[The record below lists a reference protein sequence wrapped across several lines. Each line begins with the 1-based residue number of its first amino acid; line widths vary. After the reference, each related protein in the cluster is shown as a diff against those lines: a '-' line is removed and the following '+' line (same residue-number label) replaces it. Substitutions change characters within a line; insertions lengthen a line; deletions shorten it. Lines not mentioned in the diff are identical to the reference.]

1 MEIRQG
7 GQIVPNPPWEP
18 QCLIIY
24 GPSLDPA
31 FTRSLYSL
39 MIRAGV
45 GRSTEASTEKA
56 VEEAFAGAFAQAG
69 VSEADWALVVFTAE
83 HMRDQEK
90 LRNAVSHAC
99 NPAVVVGSSAAGILT
114 GEGEVEGSEGIAVL
128 AVATDQL
135 QANAFLFES
144 LRGHDAEA
152 GTKIANLARISPDT
166 NLLTVLMPDSYN
178 GQAQEMLQAIQR
190 EIGYSPI
197 IGAGSSESGVAGATF
212 QLCNDQIA
220 TNAVTGLHL
229 SGSFESSIDITQG
242 CQPITEPL
250 AITRAEG
257 NIIYEIDHRPAFE
270 VFTSVLKGP
279 LLEDLRRALMYVFVG
294 LPADRRSDTVGAGEY
309 LVRNIIG
316 LDSKK
321 KIIAVADKV
330 TEGQAMIFTLR
341 DGQRARDDLGQ
352 MLKRQAERLA
362 GKKPA
367 FGVYFNCCAR
377 GASLYGMPGI
387 DSAYIRQILGEFPL
401 IGMFGGYELAPL
413 GGANHLFAYTGVLA
427 LICEAD

>member
-1 MEIRQG
+1 
-7 GQIVPNPPWEP
+7 
-18 QCLIIY
+18 
-24 GPSLDPA
+24 
-31 FTRSLYSL
+31 
-39 MIRAGV
+39 MIHAGV

-56 VEEAFAGAFAQAG
+56 VDQAFAAALAQAG
-69 VSEADWALVVFTAE
+69 IRQADIALIVFTAE
-83 HMRDQEK
+83 YMADQER
-90 LRNAVSHAC
+90 LRNAVSDASNHT
-99 NPAVVVGSSAAGILT
+99 VVVGTSAAGILT
-114 GEGEVEGSEGIAVL
+114 GEGEVEGSHGIVVL
-128 AVATDQL
+128 ALASDQL
-135 QANAFLFES
+135 QAKAFLFES

-152 GTKIANLARISPDT
+152 GVKIAKLARPSLDS

-178 GQAQEMLQAIQR
+178 GQAQEMLQAMQR
-190 EIGYSPI
+190 EIGYSPV

-212 QLCNDQIA
+212 QLCNDKVS

-229 SGSFESSIDITQG
+229 SGSFESFIDITQG

-250 AITRAEG
+250 VITRAEG
-257 NIIYEIDHRPAFE
+257 NIIYEINNRPAFE

-294 LPADRRSDTVGAGEY
+294 VPADRRRNTVSGGEY

-316 LDSKK
+316 LDSEK
-321 KIIAVADKV
+321 KIIGVADEV

-352 MLKRQAERLA
+352 MLKRQAQRLA

-377 GASLYGMPGI
+377 GASLYGIPGI
-387 DSAYIRQILGEFPL
+387 DSAYIRQVLGDFPL

-427 LICEAD
+427 LIAEEN

>member
-1 MEIRQG
+1 
-7 GQIVPNPPWEP
+7 
-18 QCLIIY
+18 
-24 GPSLDPA
+24 
-31 FTRSLYSL
+31 

-45 GRSTEASTEKA
+45 GQSTEASTEKA
-56 VEEAFAGAFAQAG
+56 VEQAFAAALAQAG
-69 VSEADWALVVFTAE
+69 IGQADMALIVFTAE
-83 HMRDQEK
+83 HMRDRER
-90 LRNAVSHAC
+90 LRNAVSHAS
-99 NPAVVVGSSAAGILT
+99 NHSVVVGSSAAGILSA
-114 GEGEVEGSEGIAVL
+114 EGEVEGSHGIAVL
-128 AVATDQL
+128 ALASDQL
-135 QANAFLFES
+135 QANAFLFEP

-152 GTKIANLARISPDT
+152 GAKIAK
-166 NLLTVLMPDSYN
+166 LTRTRPSLDSNFLTLLMPDSYN
-178 GQAQEMLQAIQR
+178 GQAQEMLQAMQD
-190 EIGYSPI
+190 EIGYSPV

-212 QLCNDQIA
+212 QLCKDHVA
-220 TNAVTGLHL
+220 TNAVTGVHL
-229 SGSFESSIDITQG
+229 SGSFEAFIDTTQG

-250 AITRAEG
+250 VITRADG
-257 NIIYEIDHRPAFE
+257 NIIYEIDNRPAFE

-294 LPADRRSDTVGAGEY
+294 LPADRLRNTVGAGEY

-321 KIIAVADKV
+321 KIIGVADEV
-330 TEGQAMIFTLR
+330 NEGQAMIFTLR

-352 MLKRQAERLA
+352 MLKRQAQRLT

-367 FGVYFNCCAR
+367 FGIYFNCCAR
-377 GASLYGMPGI
+377 GASLYGIPGI
-387 DSAYIRQILGEFPL
+387 DSAYIRQLLGDFPL